1 MPTFHERR
9 QPIRKVLS
17 LRLAVIDTQA
27 KRPIGEMLNVSAD
40 GALLRTDTELSCFR
54 PYYLQSLLLC
64 SDGCMSK
71 LNFEIEPKWEKY
83 EGASNFFYY
92 GIQFNHPEN
101 ELIHPSTLI
110 MNELSLEHINHYH

>member
-9 QPIRKVLS
+9 LPIRKDLS
-17 LRLAVIDTQA
+17 LRLAVIDTQI
-27 KRPIGEMLNVSAD
+27 KRPIGEMLNISEE
-40 GALLRTDTELSCFR
+40 GALLRTDTELSCYR

-83 EGASNFFYY
+83 ECSGNFFFY
-92 GIQFNHPEN
+92 GIQFMHPDD
-101 ELIHPSTLI
+101 ELIHPSNLI
-110 MNELSLEHINHYH
+110 MDELSLEDIAHYH